1 MIFEYDDFFINDEVQ
16 NSNIFYNINIQTSNT
31 VFIDIQ
37 NCLYEYEINSLI
49 KDNLK
54 LKYQFLFQKLFYKIK
69 LRKYYINNKY
79 WINLQNSF

>member
-54 LKYQFLFQKLFYKIK
+54 LKYQFLFHKLFYKIIVFSK
-69 LRKYYINNKY
+69 IR
-79 WINLQNSF
+79 